1 MNLALQFDVERF
13 LLPISTSLQD
23 ALNRVITESGKW
35 TPMIQ
40 SVVFSFRQKSYSP
53 ENGGYHPVEIRIT
66 RLNDQWVFDYI
77 TDFSYCGLMPELEKE
92 IDFDFGHGVTYVRY
106 MGEVP
111 ITESSVTEVYSLWE
125 TNFLSYVEMGAF
137 DEIKATVDSSI

>member
-1 MNLALQFDVERF
+1 MKLCFSKNKLT
-13 LLPISTSLQD
+13 LPVSVDLQD
-23 ALNRVITESGKW
+23 TLNRVISESGKW
-35 TPMIQ
+35 TSMIQ
-40 SVVFSFRQKSYSP
+40 SVVINFREKSYCP

-92 IDFDFGHGVTYVRY
+92 IDFDFGHGVAYIRY

-111 ITESSVTEVYSLWE
+111 IIESSVAEFYSMWE
-125 TNFLSYVEMGAF
+125 TNFLSYIGMDCF
-137 DEIKATVDSSI
+137 DEIKVTVD

>member
-1 MNLALQFDVERF
+1 MKLCFSKNKLT
-13 LLPISTSLQD
+13 LPVSVDLQD
-23 ALNRVITESGKW
+23 TLNRVITDSGKW

-40 SVVFSFRQKSYSP
+40 SVVINFRGKSYCP
-53 ENGGYHPVEIRIT
+53 ENGGYHPVEIRIS

-92 IDFDFGHGVTYVRY
+92 IDFDFGHGVAYIRY

-111 ITESSVTEVYSLWE
+111 ITESSVAEFYSMWE
-125 TNFLSYVEMGAF
+125 TNFLSYIGMDCF
-137 DEIKATVDSSI
+137 DEIKVTVD

>member
-1 MNLALQFDVERF
+1 MKLCFSKNKLT
-13 LLPISTSLQD
+13 LPVSVDLQD
-23 ALNRVITESGKW
+23 TLNRVINESGKW

-40 SVVFSFRQKSYSP
+40 SVVINFREKSYSP
-53 ENGGYHPVEIRIT
+53 ENGGYHPVEVRIT

-92 IDFDFGHGVTYVRY
+92 IDFDFGHGVAYIRY

-111 ITESSVTEVYSLWE
+111 ITESSVAEFYSMWE
-125 TNFLSYVEMGAF
+125 TNFLSYIGMDCF
-137 DEIKATVDSSI
+137 DEIKVMTE

>member
-1 MNLALQFDVERF
+1 MKLCFSKNKLT
-13 LLPISTSLQD
+13 LPVSVDLQD
-23 ALNRVITESGKW
+23 TLNRVISESGKW

-66 RLNDQWVFDYI
+66 KLNDQWVFDYI
-77 TDFSYCGLMPELEKE
+77 TGFSYCGLMPELEKE
-92 IDFDFGHGVTYVRY
+92 IDFDFGHGVAYIRY

-111 ITESSVTEVYSLWE
+111 ITESCVAEFYLMWE
-125 TNFLSYVEMGAF
+125 SNFLSYLSMDCF
-137 DEIKATVDSSI
+137 DEIKVMAEDA